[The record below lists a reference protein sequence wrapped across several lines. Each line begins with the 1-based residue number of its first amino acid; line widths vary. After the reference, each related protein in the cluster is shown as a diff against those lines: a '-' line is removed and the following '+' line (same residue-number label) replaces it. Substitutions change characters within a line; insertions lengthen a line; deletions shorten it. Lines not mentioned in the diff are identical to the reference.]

1 MASRAERHLRELINI
16 RLNKAP
22 NIELSLGEDRQPRG
36 LPGHRAVETTG
47 RERGGQEVRQPSSPY
62 PRQLPILPSLSYSP
76 DASSSEVQLLSR
88 LWKGQS
94 GMWPGGDRE
103 KIDGCVAM
111 VMAAD
116 SSAYRHVVLKQNK
129 SKVSPGCPCCL
140 NSWAVGAWTLRK
152 AGRGRAK
159 PRLQSSVHCPESLAT
174 ICILPA
180 QIPGPVSS
188 RGLLPSGNF
197 QCILV
202 GHGPHASESW
212 YTKQL
217 STL

>member
-1 MASRAERHLRELINI
+1 MERHLRELINI

-76 DASSSEVQLLSR
+76 DASSSEVQLLSH

-103 KIDGCVAM
+103 KNRWLCCHGDG
-111 VMAAD
+111 
-116 SSAYRHVVLKQNK
+116 SRQQ
-129 SKVSPGCPCCL
+129 
-140 NSWAVGAWTLRK
+140 
-152 AGRGRAK
+152 
-159 PRLQSSVHCPESLAT
+159 RLQACCSETKHVQSVTWMSMLSQQLGCGCLDFEK
-174 ICILPA
+174 
-180 QIPGPVSS
+180 S
-188 RGLLPSGNF
+188 R
-197 QCILV
+197 
-202 GHGPHASESW
+202 ER
-212 YTKQL
+212 
-217 STL
+217 